1 MMDIHSLIW
10 NFIIFQLIIISL
22 IVQINAEEKTSLNIA
37 VIPFKTYF
45 PINYNLTDVKKQ
57 LINSYIY
64 SKIYFYIEVSSGQ
77 KIPMFLNFEQAQI
90 HTSEKIVYFRDEDI
104 ENPLYSFNCS
114 HICNYNYKNS
124 NSYTHISDSD
134 KLFYNWPYCIA
145 SEKMIFYKD
154 LKNKQ
159 KSTYEVQFLHISNGN
174 LVCFL
179 SGIYDTP
186 NIFDKP
192 VSLFY
197 QIKNLI
203 NSNKFTWSLY
213 YDTQN
218 EGKFIIGDI
227 IGNKNLEFY
236 NENKKEN
243 YIALKQSAFGE
254 KIFWKFQADTIYI
267 GNYINKISKAFD
279 IVIYNR
285 YISVTKDLFSDIKRQ
300 YLIDTNKENN
310 LCFEEETDK
319 NKQTGI
325 YNYLTIYCNKKKY
338 LSLTDNYKKLKDF
351 TIYLSEVKQ
360 NISFTPKEL
369 FIEKGDYVYFF
380 IREDRKKDSYSIGS
394 ILLEKYVTVFDDDA
408 KILYILKQKSYSN
421 IKEEKDNTT
430 FKIVLIAIL
439 IFIFCAI
446 VFFIIGKLYGKKI
459 FRFRK
464 KKANELDDDDFD
476 YTPKNINEGKNN
488 NEGLLDDNE
497 ENGGS

>member
-1 MMDIHSLIW
+1 M
-10 NFIIFQLIIISL
+10 
-22 IVQINAEEKTSLNIA
+22 
-37 VIPFKTYF
+37 
-45 PINYNLTDVKKQ
+45 
-57 LINSYIY
+57 
-64 SKIYFYIEVSSGQ
+64 
-77 KIPMFLNFEQAQI
+77 
-90 HTSEKIVYFRDEDI
+90 
-104 ENPLYSFNCS
+104 
-114 HICNYNYKNS
+114 
-124 NSYTHISDSD
+124 
-134 KLFYNWPYCIA
+134 
-145 SEKMIFYKD
+145 
-154 LKNKQ
+154 
-159 KSTYEVQFLHISNGN
+159 
-174 LVCFL
+174 
-179 SGIYDTP
+179 
-186 NIFDKP
+186 
-192 VSLFY
+192 
-197 QIKNLI
+197 
-203 NSNKFTWSLY
+203 
-213 YDTQN
+213 
-218 EGKFIIGDI
+218 
-227 IGNKNLEFY
+227 
-236 NENKKEN
+236 
-243 YIALKQSAFGE
+243 KQSAFGE
-254 KIFWKFQADTIYI
+254 KIFWKFQAETIYI